1 MSLDWEPVSRPWLQ
15 GRGPTMRPPSRF
27 RSRVALVAVALGVGF
42 LVGVQA
48 RESGERA
55 SRLSA
60 ERPEDLARILTDLN
74 AEADRLA
81 GEVAALRL
89 KEGLY
94 GSSATREDVL
104 LEDARKSLA
113 DLQVLSGTVAVRGP
127 GVLITISDT
136 QGGVG
141 WESLLDTVQE
151 LRDAGAEAIAIGGLR
166 VVASTWLGPAPS
178 AVSVDGAVVR
188 PPYEIEAIGDA
199 RALRESLQIAG
210 GPLALIAAQ
219 PGVRVDLQE
228 KEALSLLPL
237 QRPIAFRYARPA

>member
-1 MSLDWEPVSRPWLQ
+1 
-15 GRGPTMRPPSRF
+15 MRPPSRL
-27 RSRVALVAVALGVGF
+27 RTRVALVAVALGVGF

-81 GEVAALRL
+81 GEVAALQL

-94 GSSATREDVL
+94 RSSATREDVL

-113 DLQVLSGTVAVRGP
+113 DLQVLSGTVAVQGP
-127 GVLITISDT
+127 GVVITISDT

-178 AVSVDGAVVR
+178 AVSVDGTVVR

-228 KEALSLLPL
+228 KEALSLPAL